1 MSEAN
6 KKQLME
12 TLTALNREE
21 QVWAI
26 NFLVQNLAGISA
38 RKKRLARKLHDEGF
52 DDEQWEAYFQGEKPI
67 NLPQETEP
75 LSNLLKASAGKTI
88 KPIEKWL

>member
-1 MSEAN
+1 
-6 KKQLME
+6 
-12 TLTALNREE
+12 
-21 QVWAI
+21 
-26 NFLVQNLAGISA
+26 
-38 RKKRLARKLHDEGF
+38 LHDEGF

>member
-1 MSEAN
+1 MSEAT
-6 KKQLME
+6 KKQLIE
-12 TLTALNREE
+12 TLTALNRDEK
-21 QVWAI
+21 VWAI
-26 NFLVQNLAGISA
+26 NFLVQNLAGIST

-52 DDEQWEAYFQGEKPI
+52 DDEQWEAYFQGEGPV

-75 LSNLLKASAGKTI
+75 LSNLLKASVGKTI